1 MEMSAKYAISKPA
14 NAAIKKAFE
23 RAGQYKKIGASNLA
37 KIYAINEL
45 EKIAKREYAG
55 IARERFG
62 GWRGKKLNPIERQ
75 IAMGRVLG
83 KLSARP
89 TRAQKAIVR
98 KIIDKLMKEGMGKNE
113 K

>member
-45 EKIAKREYAG
+45 
-55 IARERFG
+55 
-62 GWRGKKLNPIERQ
+62 KKL
-75 IAMGRVLG
+75 
-83 KLSARP
+83 
-89 TRAQKAIVR
+89 QKGN
-98 KIIDKLMKEGMGKNE
+98 MQG
-113 K
+113 